1 MNSGTSFY
9 AGFAIFS
16 VLGFMAHEQGL
27 SVSQVAESGPG
38 LAFIAYPR
46 AVAQMPLA
54 PVWAILFFV
63 MILLLG
69 LGRYKYYDYN

>member
-1 MNSGTSFY
+1 MNSGTSFF

-27 SVSQVAESGPG
+27 NVSQVAESGPG

-46 AVAQMPLA
+46 AVAQMPGA